1 MERDLAARVRAPAA
15 GGWPTSTAAASR

>member
-15 GGWPTSTAAASR
+15 GGRPTSTAAASR